1 MKIKINGRE
10 LEVAD
15 GKTIL
20 EAARENGI
28 LIPTLCYLKEIN
40 EVAACRICVVEVKGS
55 ERLVAACNTTVAEGM
70 EIVTDSEKVIAARR
84 NNLALILSEHDCH
97 CPTCVRSGNCS
108 LQTLAQNLNVLEQPY
123 ETKLPKNGWNA
134 DLPLVRTDSKCI
146 KCLRCI
152 DVCDKVQGMKVWD
165 LLGLGKNAR
174 VGVRG
179 GAKLTDVN
187 CTYCGQCITHCP
199 VGALRER
206 DDTMKLMAA
215 VHDQQK
221 VVVLQVAPA
230 VRAAWG
236 DGLGLSPEM
245 ATEKRMAAAFR
256 RIGVDYVFDTNF
268 TADLTIMEEGNEFL
282 ELMKAKLSTAANS
295 QQLTANSSLPL
306 FTSCCPGWVRFMKL
320 EYPDM
325 VSQLSSA
332 KSPQQMFG
340 AVAKTYFAE
349 KIGKDPKDIFCVS
362 VMPCTAKKYEC
373 DVPEVNS
380 TTSQPLNLST
390 SQPLKD
396 VDLVLTTREVDRLL
410 KVLSVNVGMLDEEEF
425 DSPLGM
431 GSGAGCIFGATGG
444 VMEAALRTAYFVL
457 EGKNPEADAFK
468 AVRGPDGRKEVTVTI
483 AGIPVRAC
491 VASGLAN
498 ARKVVEDVRSGRS
511 QYDFVEIMACPGGCA
526 GGGGQPIF
534 DGCELAEDRGQVL
547 YGLDKANKLRFS
559 HENPDVAALYRDYL
573 EKPLSHRAHEL
584 LHTDQ
589 TIWKL

>member
-1 MKIKINGRE
+1 MINITINGKS
-10 LEVAD
+10 LSVAE
-15 GKTIL
+15 GSTIL
-20 EAARENGI
+20 EAARANGI

-40 EVAACRICVVEVKGS
+40 EVAACRICVVEVKGC
-55 ERLVAACNTTVAEGM
+55 ERLVAACNTKAEEGM
-70 EIVTDSEKVIAARR
+70 EILTASERVIAARR

-123 ETKLPKNGWNA
+123 GVKLPKNRWNP
-134 DLPLVRTDSKCI
+134 DLPLIRTDSKCI
-146 KCLRCI
+146 KCLRCV

-165 LLGLGKNAR
+165 LLGLGRNAR

-179 GAKLTDVN
+179 GRALTDVN

-206 DDTMKLMAA
+206 DDTMRLMAA
-215 VHDQQK
+215 VHDPAK
-221 VVVLQVAPA
+221 TVVLQVAPA

-268 TADLTIMEEGNEFL
+268 TADLTIMEEGSEFL
-282 ELMKAKLSTAANS
+282 EKMTHPE
-295 QQLTANSSLPL
+295 TFRRPL
-306 FTSCCPGWVRFMKL
+306 FTSCCPGWVRFLKL

-325 VSQLSSA
+325 VAQLSSA

-340 AVAKTYFAE
+340 AVAKSYFAE
-349 KIGKDPKDIFCVS
+349 KLGKDPKDVFCVS
-362 VMPCTAKKYEC
+362 IMPCTAKKYEC
-373 DVPEVNS
+373 DVKEVNAAS
-380 TTSQPLNLST
+380 D
-390 SQPLKD
+390 KD

-410 KVLSVNVGMLDEEEF
+410 NVLAINVGMLPEEEF
-425 DSPLGM
+425 DSPLGT
-431 GSGAGCIFGATGG
+431 GSGAGVIFGATGG
-444 VMEAALRTAYFVL
+444 VMEAALRTAYFIL
-457 EGKNPEADAFK
+457 EKKNPDADAFK
-468 AVRGPDGRKEVTVTI
+468 VVRGPDGRKEVTVTI

-498 ARKVVEDVRSGRS
+498 ARRVVEDIRSGKA

-526 GGGGQPIF
+526 GGGGQPMF
-534 DGCELAEDRGQVL
+534 DGCELAEERGQVL
-547 YGLDKANKLRFS
+547 YGLDRANKLRFS
-559 HENPDVAALYRDYL
+559 HENPDVAALYKDFL
-573 EKPLSHRAHEL
+573 EKPLSHKAHEL

-589 TIWKL
+589 TKWSL

>member
-1 MKIKINGRE
+1 MNITINGKK
-10 LEVAD
+10 LEVAE

-40 EVAACRICVVEVKGS
+40 EVAACRMCVVEVKGS
-55 ERLVAACNTTVAEGM
+55 ERLVAACNTTVVEGM
-70 EIVTDSEKVIAARR
+70 EVVTDSEKVIAARR

-108 LQTLAQNLNVLEQPY
+108 LQLLAQNLNVLEQPY
-123 ETKLPKNGWNA
+123 EVKLPKNNWDG
-134 DLPLVRTDSKCI
+134 DLPLIRTDSKCI

-215 VHDQQK
+215 VHDPQK
-221 VVVLQVAPA
+221 TVVLQVAPA

-282 ELMKAKLSTAANS
+282 ELMKARLATPQPRNPA
-295 QQLTANSSLPL
+295 TPRLPL

-325 VSQLSSA
+325 VCQLSSA

-340 AVAKTYFAE
+340 AVVKTYFAE

-362 VMPCTAKKYEC
+362 IMPCTAKKCEC
-373 DVPEVNS
+373 DVEEVNS
-380 TTSQPLNLST
+380 AFKNGEAAS
-390 SQPLKD
+390 
-396 VDLVLTTREVDRLL
+396 
-410 KVLSVNVGMLDEEEF
+410 
-425 DSPLGM
+425 SPLVQDEFTALTSHSHFFAVHGM
-431 GSGAGCIFGATGG
+431 IDTQKMSFGA
-444 VMEAALRTAYFVL
+444 L
-457 EGKNPEADAFK
+457 
-468 AVRGPDGRKEVTVTI
+468 
-483 AGIPVRAC
+483 
-491 VASGLAN
+491 
-498 ARKVVEDVRSGRS
+498 
-511 QYDFVEIMACPGGCA
+511 
-526 GGGGQPIF
+526 PIF
-534 DGCELAEDRGQVL
+534 SA
-547 YGLDKANKLRFS
+547 K
-559 HENPDVAALYRDYL
+559 
-573 EKPLSHRAHEL
+573 
-584 LHTDQ
+584 
-589 TIWKL
+589 